1 MFFLEHILMKSKYTF
16 SKAERLCGE
25 IRINELFTQGK
36 AFIVFPLRVVYMSE
50 PKQANVSVKL
60 LVSVPKKRFKRAVK
74 RNLLKRRMRE
84 AYRLNKQQIE
94 SLVSEKNYTLNL
106 AFSYVANE
114 ELPYALIEKKML
126 EAFNKIGDRLP

>member
-1 MFFLEHILMKSKYTF
+1 MKPKHTF

-25 IRINELFTQGK
+25 IRINELFTKGK

-50 PKQANVSVKL
+50 KKQDDMPVKL

-84 AYRLNKQQIE
+84 AYRLNKLQME
-94 SLVSEKNYTLNL
+94 NLLLSKDYTLNL

-126 EAFNKIGDRLP
+126 EAFIKIGDKLPE